1 MDIIGVRGG
10 GLFCLWCNLN
20 ITMARIFNLM
30 LNECDTDGHACI
42 IMFLGEYPLS
52 SSANMILATGVWIF
66 FM

>member
-1 MDIIGVRGG
+1 
-10 GLFCLWCNLN
+10 
-20 ITMARIFNLM
+20 MARIFNLM